1 MHKAFIFKSRTRK
14 YLCSLLKAAHPAM
27 TRSQDV
33 VDDNPY
39 FLCEEVPLGGSCD
52 LASPHRLLISV
63 PYPIPSHSHLSHICL
78 GGHYAPRGTSPG
90 RPQED
95 LPQHVLRLGVH
106 VAVSCVSSLSL
117 VVACCVAAALR
128 EAASQ
133 RSKRRTSPRRAT
145 LSTSPI
151 HRSRTAYGA

>member
-1 MHKAFIFKSRTRK
+1 
-14 YLCSLLKAAHPAM
+14 M

-39 FLCEEVPLGGSCD
+39 FLREEVPLGGSCD

-95 LPQHVLRLGVH
+95 LPQHVLRLEVH

-128 EAASQ
+128 EAAS
-133 RSKRRTSPRRAT
+133 RSAAREG
-145 LSTSPI
+145 PI
-151 HRSRTAYGA
+151 LAALGSQPLKHTAYAQCTGLEVGL